1 MELILAS
8 SSPYR
13 QALLRQAGIPFRAVA
28 PHVDET
34 AIAQA
39 ATAQGAAHDQV
50 CRALAT
56 AKAQAVA
63 SRHPADIVV
72 GCDQLLSIDGEILG
86 KPGTPDGARAQLR
99 RLSGRTHELITAFA
113 VMAPNRVLVEAISSR
128 MTMRSLTDA
137 EISRYVTVDE
147 PWDCAG
153 SYKWEC
159 RGIALFERIETPDHT
174 AIVGLPIIGLI
185 TALRRCGVNVL

>member
-28 PHVDET
+28 PHVDE
-34 AIAQA
+34 A
-39 ATAQGAAHDQV
+39 AMAHAVTAQGGTHVQV

-63 SRHPADIVV
+63 GCNRADIVV

-113 VMAPNRVLVEAISSR
+113 VMAPNMVVVEEIRSQ

-137 EISRYVTVDE
+137 EIFRYVAADE

-153 SYKWEC
+153 SYKWES
-159 RGIALFERIETPDHT
+159 RGIALFEQIATPDHT
-174 AIVGLPIIGLI
+174 AIVGLPMIGLI
-185 TALRRCGVNVL
+185 TALRQCGFEVL